1 MKAYQEA
8 RPGALVEVKHVM
20 ALKHKEV
27 IVRHVPKL
35 LSKITYFY
43 LKHDGDLLARII
55 GKKQFSKNLPQGGM
69 ELPILYVFKS
79 TNLVMYSKIPGFVSD
94 VMKTYNGAKSKTL
107 ETKDKPK
114 KKKKKKCNMHI

>member
-1 MKAYQEA
+1 
-8 RPGALVEVKHVM
+8 M

-27 IVRHVPKL
+27 IVRHLPRL

-43 LKHDGDLLARII
+43 LKHHDGDLLARII
-55 GKKQFSKNLPQGGM
+55 GKKQFSKNLSQGRM

-79 TNLVMYSKIPGFVSD
+79 TNLAIYSKIPGLVSD

-107 ETKDKPK
+107 KTKDKTK
-114 KKKKKKCNMHI
+114 KKKKKKCKMHI